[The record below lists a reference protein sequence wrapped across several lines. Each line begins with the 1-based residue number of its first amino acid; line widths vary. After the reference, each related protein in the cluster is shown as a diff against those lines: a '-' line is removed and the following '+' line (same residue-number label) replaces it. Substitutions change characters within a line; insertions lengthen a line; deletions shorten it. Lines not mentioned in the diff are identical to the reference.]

1 MASRND
7 AHCRRIAQIAFKK
20 TWTPERSSGS
30 DAVQFVFKFLAKNQ
44 SERKTGEGLW
54 PE

>member
-30 DAVQFVFKFLAKNQ
+30 DLSNSSLKFLAKNQ
-44 SERKTGEGLW
+44 NERKTGEGLW